1 MRYWE
6 EIRDGDIFECG
17 THTISMQEIAEFAR
31 HWDPQPFHCDEV
43 GAKASAYKGCVA
55 SGFHTLSL
63 CNRLAYDSFMKDV
76 ATMGATALDDARWIM
91 PVRPGDTLELRVQVT
106 QKIASRT
113 KADRGIIRF
122 RYELSNARHEAVAT
136 MTITEV
142 VERREPA

>member
-17 THTISMQEIAEFAR
+17 QHTISLDEIAGFAR
-31 HWDPQPFHCDEV
+31 AWDPQPFHCD
-43 GAKASAYKGCVA
+43 AASAKESVYRGCVA

-76 ATMGATALDDARWIM
+76 ASMGATALDDARWIM
-91 PVRPGDTLELRVQVT
+91 PVRPDDTLKLRVQVIE
-106 QKIASRT
+106 KIASRT
-113 KADRGIIRF
+113 KPDRGIIRF

-136 MTITEV
+136 MVITEV
-142 VERREPA
+142 VERREQA